1 MKKTC
6 NNLFSRLISADTEL
20 RIGTG
25 VQEVKELLALKPS
38 LLKVL
43 YRSQPQRPNV
53 LLFQYGVRGP
63 VWLMRARGG
72 GASVGRECGE
82 RGEEGGVLSVVVE
95 GARWGLA
102 GGD

>member
-43 YRSQPQRPNV
+43 YRSQP
-53 LLFQYGVRGP
+53 
-63 VWLMRARGG
+63 
-72 GASVGRECGE
+72 
-82 RGEEGGVLSVVVE
+82 
-95 GARWGLA
+95 
-102 GGD
+102 